1 MRRPALT
8 LMVVA
13 TLAVTLA
20 ACGSVR
26 QSGVDGIALMVG
38 GPVNPSASPSPL
50 PGGFGEGGS
59 GIYHDSSVVVQA
71 TALSRADAGKVVA
84 QVRADA
90 QALFA
95 MNLAPGDYVLKA
107 RDGRSIVAT
116 QKVTV
121 QAGERTRVKLIVNI
135 S

>member
-1 MRRPALT
+1 MRRLALT

-13 TLAVTLA
+13 TLGLTLV
-20 ACGSVR
+20 ACGVR
-26 QSGVDGIALMVG
+26 HSGVDGIALMVG
-38 GPVNPSASPSPL
+38 GPVNPSVSPSPL

-59 GIYHDSSVVVQA
+59 GIYLDGSVVVQA
-71 TALSRADAGKVVA
+71 TAVSGADAGKVVA

-90 QALFA
+90 RALFA
-95 MNLAPGDYVLKA
+95 MDLASGDYVLNAK
-107 RDGRSIVAT
+107 DGRFVVAT

-121 QAGERTRVKLIVNI
+121 HAGERTRVKLIVNI

>member
-1 MRRPALT
+1 MRRLALT

-13 TLAVTLA
+13 TLVVTLA
-20 ACGSVR
+20 ACGSIR

-59 GIYHDSSVVVQA
+59 GVHLDSSVVVQA
-71 TALSRADAGKVVA
+71 TAVSGADAGKVVA

-95 MNLAPGDYVLKA
+95 MDLAPGDYVLKA
-107 RDGRSIVAT
+107 RDGRLVVAT

-121 QAGERTRVKLIVNI
+121 HAGERTRVKLIVNI
-135 S
+135 R